1 MPEAKVDN
9 ITGTVAA
16 SGISTGGDSA
26 TRRAAA
32 SAAVPGGQ
40 ATFGHDCMSASC
52 NSTTSRDGART
63 DRTDLMDALQ
73 RLNPASAPAPSG
85 KYSQLTIT
93 AANTRVATF
102 AGQIAAPTS
111 AGAVPAGAANQT
123 HLVFAAIENLL
134 ASQGAKPT
142 DLIKLTTFI
151 VGRDTLDEF
160 NTARNEI
167 YAEWFPEG
175 DFPSNTLILVAGL
188 AAESLLVEIEGS
200 FVCPEPG
207 R

>member
-1 MPEAKVDN
+1 MLEATVDEF
-9 ITGTVAA
+9 TGTVAV
-16 SGISTGGDSA
+16 SEIPTGGDLA

-32 SAAVPGGQ
+32 SAAMPGDQ
-40 ATFGHDCMSASC
+40 APFGHDFMRASRNTVTSR
-52 NSTTSRDGART
+52 NSTRT

-102 AGQIAAPTS
+102 AGQIATPTS
-111 AGAVPAGAANQT
+111 AGIIPAGAANQT
-123 HLVFAAIENLL
+123 RLVFAAIENLL
-134 ASQGAKPT
+134 ASQGAKPA

-151 VGRDTLDEF
+151 VGRDNLDEF
-160 NTARNEI
+160 NAVRNEI

-175 DFPSNTLILVAGL
+175 DFPGNTLILVAGL

-200 FVCPEPG
+200 FVCPQPG